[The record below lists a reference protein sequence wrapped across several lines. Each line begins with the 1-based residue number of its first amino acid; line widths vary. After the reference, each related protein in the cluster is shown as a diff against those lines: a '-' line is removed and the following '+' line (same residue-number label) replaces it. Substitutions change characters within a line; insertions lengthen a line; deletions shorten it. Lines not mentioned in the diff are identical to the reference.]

1 VESQNLHE
9 IKNIT
14 KKVELKKAQIVSISR
29 NYLKI
34 QGLDEEGIMKNG
46 DIYKMKFRNI
56 IDDYYGFYGYDEYDC
71 LVSKNID
78 TTTELICGTEKNPLS
93 TTLQDIH
100 LSSGYSENNKILLI
114 IKMKNWQYDRKI
126 DSIISASTRTNYR
139 TSSSGLSGGA
149 ITGIVFACAAVIAG
163 TIVLILVFRKTN
175 KVPEG
180 INNDS
185 SINKYESTEKL

>member
-1 VESQNLHE
+1 
-9 IKNIT
+9 
-14 KKVELKKAQIVSISR
+14 
-29 NYLKI
+29 
-34 QGLDEEGIMKNG
+34 MKNG

-56 IDDYYGFYGYDEYDC
+56 IEDYDDRFDVYNC
-71 LVSKNID
+71 LVSKNFD
-78 TTTELICGTEKNPLS
+78 TTTELICETTKNPIS

-114 IKMKNWQYDRKI
+114 IKMKNWQNNRKL
-126 DSIISASTRTNYR
+126 DSIVSAASRANYR

-163 TIVLILVFRKTN
+163 TIVLIVVFRKTN

-180 INNDS
+180 VNNDS
-185 SINKYESTEKL
+185 TINKYESTEKL

>member
-1 VESQNLHE
+1 M
-9 IKNIT
+9 NIFFS
-14 KKVELKKAQIVSISR
+14 SI
-29 NYLKI
+29 
-34 QGLDEEGIMKNG
+34 
-46 DIYKMKFRNI
+46 
-56 IDDYYGFYGYDEYDC
+56 YYRFYEYDC
-71 LVSKNID
+71 IVSKNFD
-78 TTTELICGTEKNPLS
+78 TTTELICDTTKNPMS

-100 LSSGYSENNKILLI
+100 LSSGYSENNKTLLI

>member
-1 VESQNLHE
+1 MIFKINEL
-9 IKNIT
+9 
-14 KKVELKKAQIVSISR
+14 ELK
-29 NYLKI
+29 NKI
-34 QGLDEEGIMKNG
+34 LEKHILEQRKIRGLDEEGIIKNG
-46 DIYKMKFRNI
+46 DIYKMKFRNKI
-56 IDDYYGFYGYDEYDC
+56 EDYYDEYDC
-71 LVSKNID
+71 IVSKNFD
-78 TTTELICGTEKNPLS
+78 TTTELICDTTKNPMS

-100 LSSGYSENNKILLI
+100 LSSGYSENNKTLLI